1 MYDPATRRW
10 SGLPAT
16 PGHPQMSS
24 APVWTG
30 TELLNLTT
38 AGKLFTFHR

>member
-1 MYDPATRRW
+1 
-10 SGLPAT
+10 
-16 PGHPQMSS
+16 MSS